1 MKTDSDQSGVNT
13 LNVLMKYLEMI
24 MSIVY
29 IAVGVLVIWRSVE
42 LFHISNQYS
51 LPLGSMLIAYGI
63 FRTYRVYQKH
73 FKK

>member
-1 MKTDSDQSGVNT
+1 MKAKSDQSGVNGFS
-13 LNVLMKYLEMI
+13 VVMKYMEMI

-29 IAVGVLVIWRSVE
+29 ITIGVLIVWRSVE